1 MSMAFE
7 ERKQRDA
14 GLTLLTL
21 NGGKRNRDFPLS
33 LPGGFAG
40 RLGRLEDRSGTG
52 PPWRSSPSGGT
63 ALGAGQGVAL
73 WRTADRLRATVHDR
87 VGLLGVR
94 RCSVAAD
101 GLLLPLAVQG
111 DRLTGEGRDQRGA

>member
-52 PPWRSSPSGGT
+52 PGG
-63 ALGAGQGVAL
+63 V
-73 WRTADRLRATVHDR
+73 RLR
-87 VGLLGVR
+87 VGLPLERAREWRCGEPPTAFELR
-94 RCSVAAD
+94 SMTEWACSVFGAVA
-101 GLLLPLAVQG
+101 LLLMDCSCRWPYRG
-111 DRLTGEGRDQRGA
+111 TG